1 MTIHR
6 ILLVFWSLL
15 ATTFGGAIT
24 GLFFMGNPAVNSLYV
39 WLSDAQTCIENYGT
53 LTCDIHYYVGG
64 RGFALLAT
72 GALISVFCS
81 LPTILR
87 FVVRFPEV
95 YKLRLGVSVGAGL
108 CMGAAAY
115 VVVHQ
120 LGLVGGFLFEDATS
134 MSLFG
139 MLAGLYAWM
148 ACMASGKSS
157 LSQMAARA

>member
-6 ILLVFWSLL
+6 ILLVFWSLV

-24 GLFFMGNPAVNSLYV
+24 GLFFMENPAVNSLYMR
-39 WLSDAQTCIENYGT
+39 LSDAQTCIENYGT
-53 LTCDIHYYVGG
+53 LTCDFHYVVGG

-95 YKLRLGVSVGAGL
+95 YKLRLGLALGAGL
-108 CMGAAAY
+108 CMGAVAY
-115 VVVHQ
+115 VIVNQ
-120 LGLVGGFLFEDATS
+120 LGVVGGFLFEDVAS
-134 MSLFG
+134 MSSFG

-148 ACMASGKSS
+148 ACMASAKSS
-157 LSQMAARA
+157 LSLMDARG